1 MCRSVERFRRSVGP
15 APNLGLIMA
24 RVTGSIAARKAKR
37 GSSSSRVGPSGRKL
51 RTSTRPKSTGPI
63 IKDEDPASVPYEAG
77 LYVRLQ
83 DREYARGYLAEC
95 LRDEHPGTFFVG
107 LRHVIQARRAMAPM
121 ARRLHLNRPAL
132 YKALSA
138 NGNPSL
144 KTIRAV
150 LEELDFKLDL
160 AE

>member
-1 MCRSVERFRRSVGP
+1 
-15 APNLGLIMA
+15 MA
-24 RVTGSIAARKAKR
+24 RDTESIAAGKAKR
-37 GSSSSRVGPSGRKL
+37 GSSSSRVGPNGRKT
-51 RTSTRPKSTGPI
+51 RTSTRRKSIGLITKG
-63 IKDEDPASVPYEAG
+63 EDPASVSYEEG
-77 LYVRLQ
+77 LYSRLQ

-95 LRDEHPGTFFVG
+95 LRDAHPGTFFVG

-121 ARRLHLNRPAL
+121 ARRLRLNRPAL